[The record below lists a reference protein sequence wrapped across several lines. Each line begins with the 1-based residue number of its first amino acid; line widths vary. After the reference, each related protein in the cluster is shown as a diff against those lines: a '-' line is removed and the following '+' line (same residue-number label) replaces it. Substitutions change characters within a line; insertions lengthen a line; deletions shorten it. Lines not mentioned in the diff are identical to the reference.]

1 MDGKNKEGRKEG
13 DKGVTVRLEE
23 WRVINGWKE

>member
-1 MDGKNKEGRKEG
+1 MDGKNEEGRG
-13 DKGVTVRLEE
+13 KGFKGATVRWEG

>member
-1 MDGKNKEGRKEG
+1 MDEKNKEGREEG
-13 DKGVTVRLEE
+13 DKGVTVRWEG